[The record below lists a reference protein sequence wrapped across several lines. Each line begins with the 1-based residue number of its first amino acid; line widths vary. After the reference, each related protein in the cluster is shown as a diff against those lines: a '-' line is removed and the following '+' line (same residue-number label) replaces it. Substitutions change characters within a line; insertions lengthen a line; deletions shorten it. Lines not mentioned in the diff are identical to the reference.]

1 VQIELQCSNRFEA
14 KDDGWKHGDAR
25 REGVW
30 FTTHCTLEAG
40 HPGQHSDGSVLWG
53 EKAYKVLFDKD
64 QDGREVFM
72 ASYGL
77 RHFKNQEIPTM
88 LEIGYVTPERLKAL
102 DVERS

>member
-1 VQIELQCSNRFEA
+1 MQIELQCGNLFEA

-53 EKAYKVLFDKD
+53 
-64 QDGREVFM
+64 R
-72 ASYGL
+72 
-77 RHFKNQEIPTM
+77 
-88 LEIGYVTPERLKAL
+88 
-102 DVERS
+102 